1 MHFKRKIIN
10 QTWENGEKPNCG
22 SDFGPFGPNL
32 SPKKFFSGFYL
43 LMLGIVASYHR
54 IKFPG
59 KLMIQTQ
66 ENEEKKIILGLILA
80 RRGQIRATKLFL
92 YN

>member
-1 MHFKRKIIN
+1 
-10 QTWENGEKPNCG
+10 
-22 SDFGPFGPNL
+22 
-32 SPKKFFSGFYL
+32 
-43 LMLGIVASYHR
+43 MLGIVASYHR

-66 ENEEKKIILGLILA
+66 ENEKKKIILGLILA

>member
-1 MHFKRKIIN
+1 MAKNLI
-10 QTWENGEKPNCG
+10 
-22 SDFGPFGPNL
+22 FGPNL

-66 ENEEKKIILGLILA
+66 ENEKKKSFWA
-80 RRGQIRATKLFL
+80 
-92 YN
+92 